1 MTTTNRILLKKSSV
15 VGRAPQTEDVEFGE
29 LALNFADGRLY
40 FKNANNIVD
49 FFESN
54 QKIDEKL
61 TPNLLPFRSTND
73 GSLGSVATIEATEYN
88 INLGSIT
95 EGKSFAYNFGE
106 TTEATIAGDDGIDG
120 GTF

>member
-15 VGRAPQTEDVEFGE
+15 VGKAPQTEDVEFGE

-61 TPNLLPFRSTND
+61 TPNLLPFRSTNKGD
-73 GSLGSVATIEATEYN
+73 LGSVATVSATEYN
-88 INLGSIT
+88 MDLGSIT

-106 TTEATIAGDDGIDG
+106 TTGATTDGIDG